1 MASSSKSIVTR
12 LADAGED
19 AIQRLG
25 GAPGGDRLVGV
36 LNGLRERVDDMQK
49 RMRALADVEKR
60 LDAVERRLDKVE
72 GKGASTRSKSGPSGG
87 GSASTTKKS
96 SSSSSS

>member
-1 MASSSKSIVTR
+1 MASTSKSIVTR

-72 GKGASTRSKSGPSGG
+72 GKSSATRKSSSSGG
-87 GSASTTKKS
+87 GSASTSKKS
-96 SSSSSS
+96 SSS